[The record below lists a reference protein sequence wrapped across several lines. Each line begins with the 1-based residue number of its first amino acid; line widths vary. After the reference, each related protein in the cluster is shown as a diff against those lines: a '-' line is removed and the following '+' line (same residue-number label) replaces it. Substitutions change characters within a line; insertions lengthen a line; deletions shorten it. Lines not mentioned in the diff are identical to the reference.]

1 MHYIFDANLSH
12 RLAEGLHILEQ
23 GNDKT
28 REPLVFIEHADKVE
42 ALGRGATD
50 AEIIAYAGK
59 TQAIIISQDDDF
71 KRIKSNMQLLK
82 GLNAGYVL
90 YKAPKKSGA
99 RYWEIV
105 EAFIKGWKQLKTK
118 ITETNFPFVLQVD
131 RKGGISKIEL

>member
-23 GNDKT
+23 GNDRS
-28 REPLVFIEHADKVE
+28 REPIVFIVHADKVGE
-42 ALGRGATD
+42 LGRGATD
-50 AEIIAYAGK
+50 AQIIAYAGK

-82 GLNAGYVL
+82 GLSVGYVL
-90 YKAPKKSGA
+90 YRTPKKGGA

-105 EAFIKGWKQLKTK
+105 EAFISGWKQLKTK
-118 ITETNFPFVLQVD
+118 IAETSLPFVLQVD
-131 RKGGISKIEL
+131 RKGGISKIDL